1 MSQTNNV
8 DIGKK
13 YKKRSQMAEIW
24 RRLKRNKAS
33 IVGMVIMIVIVI
45 ISLSAD
51 LLFDYQEDAI
61 KFDTVHRLETPSRTN
76 PLGLDEF
83 GRDILARIVHGS
95 RLSLQ
100 VGIVA
105 VGIALLIGGSLGA
118 IAGYYGG
125 VLDNVIMRAMDI
137 FLAIPSLMMALV
149 IVAALGPSI
158 FNLMISIGLSVV
170 PNYAR
175 IVRSAVLSVK
185 DQEFIEAARAV
196 GSPNGYIILQEVL
209 PNCMAPII
217 VQVTL
222 NVATAI
228 LSTSS
233 LSFIGVG
240 IQPPTPEWGN
250 MLNGGRPFLRDAP
263 HLCIFPGL
271 AIVITILS
279 LNLLGDGLRDALD
292 PKLKQ

>member
-1 MSQTNNV
+1 MSQINNA
-8 DIGKK
+8 DISKK

-33 IVGMVIMIVIVI
+33 IVGMVIMIIIVL

-61 KFDTVHRLETPSRTN
+61 KFDTVHRLETPSKAN

-118 IAGYYGG
+118 LAGYYGG
-125 VLDNVIMRAMDI
+125 VLDNVIMRIMDI

-196 GSPNGYIILQEVL
+196 GSRNSNIILQEVL

>member
-61 KFDTVHRLETPSRTN
+61 KFDTVHRLETPSKTN